1 MAEDALAPVEKELR
15 VRLAPASAFD
25 LFTREMSHWWPLATH
40 SCAGADAQAVT
51 FPMEEGGQVI
61 EQAKNGSRHIWGEVL
76 AWEPPHRFAMTWHPG
91 SSAAQATRLEVRFS
105 AAEDGG
111 TIVRL
116 RHDGWAA
123 RPDGAQARGGYAQGW
138 ESVLACY
145 VALTTAGQG

>member
-25 LFTREMSHWWPLATH
+25 LLTRAMSHWWPLATH
-40 SCAGADAQAVT
+40 SCAGADAQSVT

-61 EQAKNGSRHIWGEVL
+61 ERAKNGSQHAWGDVP

-91 SSAAQATRLEVRFS
+91 SSAAQATRLAVRFS
-105 AAEDGG
+105 ASEDGA

-123 RPDGAQARGGYAQGW
+123 RPDGAQGW

-145 VALTTAGQG
+145 LALTTEGQG